1 MRGGFCWLLCAGLV
15 LALGG
20 CNTDALEVG
29 APVTAARA
37 EALAPVRPPPGP
49 YVLRL
54 NDTVRVR
61 IYNEPELSGD
71 YVVDSGRKRVL
82 RREAIVDRN
91 DLDFGQVC
99 NRDTFNQRSGVGIE
113 SAAVKIDQHT
123 IALRSGQRRDDV
135 GANAANAGFLDVH
148 RIKFARLIGVHLAPG
163 IGMRPPFGK
172 RLRRPYSLLIE

>member
-71 YVVDSGRKRVL
+71 YVVDSTGYVSIPLAGRVRAAGL
-82 RREAIVDRN
+82 TPAQ
-91 DLDFGQVC
+91 L
-99 NRDTFNQRSGVGIE
+99 QRAS
-113 SAAVKIDQHT
+113 
-123 IALRSGQRRDDV
+123 
-135 GANAANAGFLDVH
+135 
-148 RIKFARLIGVHLAPG
+148 
-163 IGMRPPFGK
+163 
-172 RLRRPYSLLIE
+172 